1 MAGILAP
8 RTGIL
13 KRPISIVAG
22 PPEGGVGTEAGT
34 ATGKRRPSTTVV
46 ERAEAKVFKRA
57 EIWSK
62 DGGPL
67 AVLL

>member
-22 PPEGGVGTEAGT
+22 PPEGGVGTEGE
-34 ATGKRRPSTTVV
+34 RRPSTTVV